1 MAISLSSLSSPSNTR
16 PLIFT
21 IVSDGGMGKTTLA
34 SLFPRPVFIR
44 TEDGTQSIANRKDIA
59 LFPVASSI
67 AEVMEA
73 IQTLRTEKHK
83 FSTLVIDSVTKFNIM
98 VESEVLAS
106 DPRAKG
112 LNQAHGG
119 YGNAFDMVSKLHR
132 DLREMAGALS
142 SERGM
147 HIVFI
152 AHAATEMVD
161 LPDADP
167 FMRYSIPMHRKSI
180 PHYTNDVEVVA
191 YIKQKT
197 YTTGEGDKKK
207 AVTDGSRIITCYPT
221 PSHVSKN
228 RLGISAD
235 MIFEQGVNPFDA
247 WLNKSNEIKGEDK
260 DGI

>member
-1 MAISLSSLSSPSNTR
+1 MSISLQSLSSPSNTR

-44 TEDGTQSIANRKDIA
+44 TEDGTQSIADRQDIA

-67 AEVMEA
+67 AEVLEA
-73 IQTLRTEKHK
+73 VQTLRTEKHK
-83 FSTLVIDSVTKFNIM
+83 FSTLVIDSVTKFNVM
-98 VESEVLAS
+98 VEAEVLAS

-119 YGNAFDMVSKLHR
+119 YGNAYDMVSKIHR
-132 DLREMAGALS
+132 DLRELAGALS
-142 SERGM
+142 AEKGM
-147 HIVFI
+147 HIIFI

-180 PHYTNDVEVVA
+180 PHYTNDVDVVA

-197 YTTGEGDKKK
+197 YTTGDGDKKK

-228 RLGISAD
+228 RLGIASD
-235 MIFEQGVNPFDA
+235 LVFEQGVNPFDA
-247 WLNKSNEIKGEDK
+247 WIKTTTNKENKE
-260 DGI
+260 